1 MIRAFGYLLGRSAR
15 NRFVRQ
21 VRRLR
26 QPRYFVA
33 LVLGLAYLWF
43 LVLRQSPRASE
54 AGPLEARW
62 IELIA
67 ALGVA
72 GAIAWAWLFG
82 SERRALAFTPAELTF
97 LFPAPV
103 TRRQLIHFKLL
114 RNQLIILLN
123 TAIWT
128 FVLSRERFGAS
139 TWRHAAAV
147 WVLLTTL
154 SLHRLGASFVRSTL
168 ANHGLEGVRRKLLTL
183 AVVILVLAGAAL
195 VVHDAYALVGA
206 GWQAGVGPFVS
217 SLGTAIETPVARVLL
232 WPFHAMS
239 GPLTAATASD
249 WLTAMIPAVVLLAL
263 HYFWVLQSDAAFEE
277 VAAQASL
284 KRAQAVLDRSQIS
297 RRRRFVRRDP
307 PPYPL
312 TPVGSQAGAILWK
325 NLVGVWRTG
334 RPRAVAL
341 GLIVAGALL
350 AVLSFRTG
358 STVAEVV
365 GWFAAMWAGFLL
377 VIGPQWIR
385 SDLRSDMPSLDLLRS
400 YPLPGRSVIAGEV
413 AASTLVVSALQLGVL
428 TVAYLAFLGNRVMEP
443 GARAQN
449 GGVGRRLR
457 SSSRDQPARRS
468 DPQRRCDS
476 ISRVARTR
484 LGPAGGRRGA
494 RPEHAGDHRVPDT
507 SRLRPGAT
515 RWRGRSRVLR
525 PRALHRMAGR
535 GGARRGTRAGR
546 GRRRG
551 TAHDRLDRPRVRP
564 DRPRDRRDH
573 LLARLGSSQPPSG

>member
-1 MIRAFGYLLGRSAR
+1 VIRAFGYLLGRSAR

-21 VRRLR
+21 LRRLR

-62 IELIA
+62 VELIA

-168 ANHGLEGVRRKLLTL
+168 ADHGLEGVRRKLLTL
-183 AVVILVLAGAAL
+183 AVVMVVLAGAAL

-206 GWQAGVGPFVS
+206 GWHAGVGPFVS
-217 SLGTAIETPVARVLL
+217 SLGTALESPVARVLL
-232 WPFHAMS
+232 WPFRAMS
-239 GPLTAATASD
+239 GPLTAPTASD
-249 WLTAMIPAVVLLAL
+249 WLTAMIPAVVLLVL
-263 HYFWVLQSDAAFEE
+263 HYLWVLQSDVAFEE
-277 VAAQASL
+277 IAAQASL
-284 KRAQAVLDRSQIS
+284 KRAQAVLDRSQMS
-297 RRRRFVRRDP
+297 RPRRFVRRAP
-307 PPYPL
+307 PPYRL

-358 STVAEVV
+358 GTVAEIV

-400 YPLPGRSVIAGEV
+400 YPLPGRSVITGEV

-443 GARAQN
+443 GLALRTAALAAGFVLLPVIN
-449 GGVGRRLR
+449 LLGVLIHNAAVILYPAWLGLASGR
-457 SSSRDQPARRS
+457 
-468 DPQRRCDS
+468 
-476 ISRVARTR
+476 
-484 LGPAGGRRGA
+484 PAGV
-494 RPEHAGDHRVPDT
+494 E
-507 SRLRPGAT
+507 
-515 RWRGRSRVLR
+515 
-525 PRALHRMAGR
+525 ALGQNMLAIMGY
-535 GGARRGTRAGR
+535 
-546 GRRRG
+546 
-551 TAHDRLDRPRVRP
+551 LI
-564 DRPRDRRDH
+564 
-573 LLARLGSSQPPSG
+573 LLACALALPAGAGAAVFFALEPSTGWLAAAALAALPALAVAGAEVRLMIGWIGRAFDRTDPATAGITS

>member
-1 MIRAFGYLLGRSAR
+1 MIRAFGYLIGRSAR
-15 NRFVRQ
+15 NRVVRQ
-21 VRRLR
+21 LRRLR

-43 LVLRQSPRASE
+43 LVLRQSPRASQ

-82 SERRALAFTPAELTF
+82 SERRALVFSPAELTF

-114 RNQLIILLN
+114 RNQLVILLN

-128 FVLSRERFGAS
+128 FVLSRDRFGVS

-154 SLHRLGASFVRSTL
+154 SLHRLGASFVRSTF
-168 ANHGLEGVRRKLLTL
+168 ADHGLEGARRKLLTL
-183 AVVILVLAGAAL
+183 AVMVLVLSGVAL
-195 VVHDAYALVGA
+195 VIYDAYALVGA
-206 GWQAGVGPFVS
+206 GWHAGVAPFIS
-217 SLGTAIETPVARVLL
+217 SLGTALESPVARVLL
-232 WPFHAMS
+232 WPFRAMS
-239 GPLTAATASD
+239 RPLTAPTASA
-249 WLTAMIPAVVLLAL
+249 WLTAMIPALLLLAL
-263 HYFWVLQSDAAFEE
+263 HNFWVLRSDTAFEE
-277 VAAQASL
+277 VTAQASL
-284 KRAQAVLDRSQIS
+284 RRAQALADRSPAS
-297 RRRRFVRRDP
+297 RPRRSVSRDP
-307 PPYPL
+307 PPYRL

-341 GLIVAGALL
+341 GLVVAGGML
-350 AVLSFRTG
+350 AALSFRTG
-358 STVAEVV
+358 STLAEIV

-443 GARAQN
+443 GLALRTAALAAGFILLPVINLLGVLIHNAAVILYPAWLGLASGRPAGIEALGQN
-449 GGVGRRLR
+449 MLAIFAYLILLAGALVVPAGVGASVFFALE
-457 SSSRDQPARRS
+457 SSIGWLPAAALAVL
-468 DPQRRCDS
+468 PALA
-476 ISRVARTR
+476 VAV
-484 LGPAGGRRGA
+484 A
-494 RPEHAGDHRVPDT
+494 E
-507 SRLRPGAT
+507 
-515 RWRGRSRVLR
+515 
-525 PRALHRMAGR
+525 
-535 GGARRGTRAGR
+535 
-546 GRRRG
+546 
-551 TAHDRLDRPRVRP
+551 
-564 DRPRDRRDH
+564 
-573 LLARLGSSQPPSG
+573 ARLMIGWLGRAFERTDPSTAGITA

>member
-1 MIRAFGYLLGRSAR
+1 VIRAFGYLLGRSAR
-15 NRFVRQ
+15 NRLVRQ
-21 VRRLR
+21 LRRLR

-62 IELIA
+62 VELIA

-168 ANHGLEGVRRKLLTL
+168 ADHGLEGVRRRLLTL
-183 AVVILVLAGAAL
+183 VVVFVVLAGAAL

-206 GWQAGVGPFVS
+206 GWHAGVGPFVS
-217 SLGTAIETPVARVLL
+217 SLGTALETPVARLLL

-239 GPLTAATASD
+239 GPLTAPTASD
-249 WLTAMIPAVVLLAL
+249 WLTAMIPAVVLLVL
-263 HYFWVLQSDAAFEE
+263 HYLWVLQSDAAFEE

-284 KRAQAVLDRSQIS
+284 KRAQAVLDRSQMS
-297 RRRRFVRRDP
+297 RPRRFVHRDP
-307 PPYPL
+307 PPYRL

-358 STVAEVV
+358 STVAEIV

-400 YPLPGRSVIAGEV
+400 YPLPGRSVITGEV

-443 GARAQN
+443 GLALRTAALAAGFVLLPVIN
-449 GGVGRRLR
+449 LLGVLIHNAAVILYPAWLGLASGR
-457 SSSRDQPARRS
+457 
-468 DPQRRCDS
+468 
-476 ISRVARTR
+476 
-484 LGPAGGRRGA
+484 PAGV
-494 RPEHAGDHRVPDT
+494 E
-507 SRLRPGAT
+507 
-515 RWRGRSRVLR
+515 
-525 PRALHRMAGR
+525 ALGQNMLAIMGY
-535 GGARRGTRAGR
+535 
-546 GRRRG
+546 
-551 TAHDRLDRPRVRP
+551 LI
-564 DRPRDRRDH
+564 
-573 LLARLGSSQPPSG
+573 LLACALALPAGAGAAVFFALEPSIGWLAAAALAIVPGLAVAGAEVRLMIGWIGRAFDRTDPATAGITS